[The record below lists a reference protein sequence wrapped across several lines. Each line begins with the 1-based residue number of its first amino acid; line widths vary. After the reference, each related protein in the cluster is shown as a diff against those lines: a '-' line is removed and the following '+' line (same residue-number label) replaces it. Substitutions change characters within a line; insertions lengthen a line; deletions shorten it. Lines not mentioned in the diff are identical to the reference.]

1 MKNGSVAVL
10 SRAAIQLCLLTT
22 TVFAT
27 RWLPITEFGVYA
39 IAAAI
44 MFLAR
49 NLFYVGPYE
58 YLLKTPASN
67 SLKSSCLFSNLLL
80 ACLSLLMI
88 CAFAFATPFLF
99 ETNQV
104 KTLLLELGP
113 SVFIAAWTAWFEAL
127 LLRDQRMMRYYAFTV
142 IGELFGT
149 VVAIT
154 FLINAFGL
162 LSLVA
167 QVYARLLML
176 LVLYLSVS
184 GHRHWRGY
192 DRAEIASIL
201 RWSYSRYLAVFLNF
215 FSNYGADLVLGA
227 LLSPA
232 ATGIYRASNRL
243 VSALTDLFAQ
253 PLQKIVQ
260 TNMSALTAR
269 DRSLDHSW
277 LAIFITVAA
286 IGWTALATLASLAH
300 EIVPV
305 LLGQQWL
312 PAVPVVM
319 IFCLVRSL
327 TLLDSCSTVILV
339 CGDRQR
345 FMLRVQIVVATT
357 VLGISALLAPYG
369 VIAVAIGTGFIMAGL
384 TIRYAFEAARISG
397 VTAYELAAA
406 IGVAMVPALGA
417 ICAVG
422 ALRLAMVEPDDPLMH
437 FVMRASAAGIG
448 AIAGLYCIR
457 QRLAHSLRS
466 LALANAP

>member
-27 RWLPITEFGVYA
+27 RWLPIAEFGVYA

-58 YLLKTPASN
+58 YLLKTPDSI
-67 SLKSSCLFSNLLL
+67 SLKSSCLLANILL
-80 ACLSLLMI
+80 ACLSILI
-88 CAFAFATPFLF
+88 INFFAFASPIIFQ
-99 ETNQV
+99 TNQV
-104 KTLLLELGP
+104 KILLFQLGP

-127 LLRDQRMMRYYAFTV
+127 LLRDQRMTRYYGFTV

-149 VVAIT
+149 LVAII
-154 FLINAFGL
+154 FLVNGFGL

-176 LVLYLSVS
+176 LVLYISAN
-184 GHRHWRGY
+184 GDRHWRGY
-192 DRAEIASIL
+192 DRTEVGIIL
-201 RWSYSRYLAVFLNF
+201 RWSTSRYLAVFLNF

-277 LAIFITVAA
+277 LAIFVTVAA
-286 IGWTALATLASLAH
+286 IGWTALAMLASLAND
-300 EIVPV
+300 IVPV
-305 LLGQQWL
+305 LLGPQWQ
-312 PAVPVVM
+312 PAVPVVI

-327 TLLDSCSTVILV
+327 TLVDSCSTVILV

-345 FMLRVQIVVATT
+345 FMLRVQIVVATA
-357 VLGISALLAPYG
+357 VLATSALLASYG
-369 VIAVAIGTGFIMAGL
+369 VVAVAIGTGFIMAGL
-384 TIRYAFEAARISG
+384 TLRYAFEAARISG
-397 VTAYELAAA
+397 VTDYDLAVA

-417 ICAVG
+417 ILGVVV
-422 ALRLAMVEPDDPLMH
+422 LRLLMIELDDAVTH
-437 FVMRASAAGIG
+437 FTVRAIATGIG
-448 AIAGLYCIR
+448 AIIGFYCIR
-457 QRLAHSLRS
+457 HRLAHSLRS
-466 LALANAP
+466 LALAN